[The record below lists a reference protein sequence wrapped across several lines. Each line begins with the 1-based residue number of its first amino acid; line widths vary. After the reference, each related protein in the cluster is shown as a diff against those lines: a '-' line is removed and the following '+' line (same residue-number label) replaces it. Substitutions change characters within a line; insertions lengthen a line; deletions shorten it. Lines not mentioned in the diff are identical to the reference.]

1 MRGILADR
9 DHRRPAR
16 MRLGHAQ
23 VKWLASRVLACVL
36 VCSPTALAS
45 PGTEQVRCTDEPRSK
60 WLPEEQIRK
69 IFGADQYAIVK
80 FKVTRTN
87 CYEFYAVTQSGQI
100 IEAYYHPI
108 TGKLVKE
115 NRL

>member
-1 MRGILADR
+1 MVGEQGFGVRADLF
-9 DHRRPAR
+9 AN
-16 MRLGHAQ
+16 GACQ
-23 VKWLASRVLACVL
+23 SRCRA
-36 VCSPTALAS
+36 AA
-45 PGTEQVRCTDEPRSK
+45 VRCTDEPRSK